1 MLKCKKTLS
10 LFQFLLIPSV
20 EYDYFL
26 IFENIGITISV
37 DDTFNYIQKPLC
49 YTKTPL
55 GQKRKP

>member
-20 EYDYFL
+20 EYHYFL

-49 YTKTPL
+49 LQTPL